1 MRLPNK
7 LYTYEEST
15 LSNFPIILRTI
26 GKDGITVADLSQRI
40 AGEVGGVL
48 ELIEQLALLLS
59 IQEITID
66 EKSEVIFRAH

>member
-15 LSNFPIILRTI
+15 LSNFPIILRAI
-26 GKDGITVADLSQRI
+26 GKDGISVTDLSQRI
-40 AGEVGGVL
+40 SGEVGGVL
-48 ELIEQLALLLS
+48 ELIEELALLLS

>member
-7 LYTYEEST
+7 LYNYEEST
-15 LSNFPIILRTI
+15 LSNFPVILRAI
-26 GKDGITVADLSQRI
+26 GKDGITVADLSKGI
-40 AGEVGGVL
+40 AKEVGGVL
-48 ELIEQLALLLS
+48 ELIEELALLLL

>member
-15 LSNFPIILRTI
+15 LSNFPIILRAI
-26 GKDGITVADLSQRI
+26 GEDGISVADLSQRI

-48 ELIEQLALLLS
+48 ELIEELALLLS

-66 EKSEVIFRAH
+66 EKSEVILRAH